1 MAKKYY
7 SMNNV
12 PIGTVMTVKK
22 TGEKVELVEIQNF
35 PTTFITKNPDGIK
48 KKYMTYEVE
57 ILDWPPKD

>member
-12 PIGTVMTVKK
+12 PIGTVMKVKK
-22 TGEKVELVEIQNF
+22 TEEKVELVEIQNF
-35 PTTFITKNPDGIK
+35 PTTFITKNSDSIK
-48 KKYMTYEVE
+48 KNYMTYEVE